1 MNYILI
7 IIGFIVV
14 VAIYML
20 YKYFTNATLTSG
32 VIDLSKSTDYTYD
45 KLKSPTSKIYS
56 LAGWIFMTGQ
66 SSSNGGFIFKR
77 ESTDGSP
84 KPINIGLYFNGTSM
98 DLFGGAAPTPTA
110 APTNKLFNI
119 TNQIPLQKWVYVVV
133 NVNGDLV
140 EVYLNGKIVKT
151 VQIKDNALTSNFSP
165 TATLKVGDSALKGY
179 ITQFSMIPELIGA
192 STVWKN
198 YLNGN
203 GIGNQFLN
211 YFMPYNINMTVT
223 KDDVLQRQFSI
234 F

>member
-1 MNYILI
+1 MNYMLI

-20 YKYFTNATLTSG
+20 YVYFTNATLTSG
-32 VIDLSKSTDYTYD
+32 VMDLSKTTDYTYD

-56 LAGWIFMTGQ
+56 LSGWIFMTGQ
-66 SSSNGGFIFKR
+66 TTNGGFIFKR
-77 ESTDGSP
+77 NTSDE
-84 KPINIGLYFNGTSM
+84 KLNIGLYYNGTTLH
-98 DLFGGAAPTPTA
+98 LFGGEIPNGPP
-110 APTNKLFNI
+110 PTNKLFTV
-119 TNQIPLQKWVYVVV
+119 TNQLPMQKWVYVVV

-151 VQIKDNALTSNFSP
+151 VQLTSSKLTRSFSS
-165 TATLKVGDSALKGY
+165 TATLKVGDTGIKGY
-179 ITQFSMIPELIGA
+179 ITQFSMVPEIIGA
-192 STVWKN
+192 SKVWKN

-203 GIGNQFLN
+203 GVGNQFLN
-211 YFMPYNINMTVT
+211 YFMPYNINMAVT